1 VGFLDPHEASFSMNK
16 VSRDYDLI
24 LVGGGLAN
32 ALIAWRR
39 WVAEPETRMLL
50 LEENE
55 TLGGNHTW
63 SFHEHDLEP
72 EQKRWIEP
80 LIVKAWDRY
89 EVHFPKLERTL
100 ESRYFSITSERLHEY
115 FFQLLGKSVR
125 TRAQVTHAD
134 SNEVTLA
141 NGERFTAACVLD
153 GRGFSAEG
161 LPCPV
166 GYQKFVGLD
175 LELSAP
181 HGLKHPVLMDARCE
195 QKEGFRFFY
204 FLPWSETSLLL
215 EDTRYSNSGEL
226 DIETLVQE
234 VLDRAKKL
242 NWKVKNVKRRE
253 CGALPLPLENH
264 FPAPESGGPVKVGVR
279 GGFFHPVTGYSLP
292 WAARL
297 ADRIA
302 NIEVRNI
309 ATEVQKQSIEL
320 ASQFRFYFLLNRF
333 LFNAAVPQERYR
345 ILEKFYALPPEIVE
359 RFYSGKIN
367 RWDELRILSGRPPI
381 SLKRAIECFI

>member
-1 VGFLDPHEASFSMNK
+1 MGFLDPHEASFSMNK